1 MKVIITESR
10 LLDIAGKWLMQ
21 SYGNLTMANIDYYDS
36 DFFLKDG
43 EIVFSVDEYG
53 EAVVVDFQIR
63 DMLQNMFGLEYGQVR
78 KVVVDW
84 LSNYYDTNPD
94 RVYFGSFE
102 HVELD
107 EV

>member
-10 LLDIAGKWLMQ
+10 LLDIAKKWLAK
-21 SYGNLTMANIDYYDS
+21 SYGNLTMVNIDYYDD
-36 DFFLKDG
+36 DFFLKNG
-43 EIVFSVDEYG
+43 EIVFSLDMYE
-53 EAVVVDFQIR
+53 ESVVVDFQIR
-63 DMLQNMFGLEYGQVR
+63 DSLQNIFGLEYDQVR

-84 LSNYYDTNPD
+84 LSGYGVNPD

-107 EV
+107 EI

>member
-10 LLDIAGKWLMQ
+10 LLDIALKWLAQ

-43 EIVFSVDEYG
+43 EIVFSVDKYAES
-53 EAVVVDFQIR
+53 VVVYFEIR
-63 DMLQNMFGLEYGQVR
+63 DLLQNMFGLEYGQVR
-78 KVVVDW
+78 EVVVNW
-84 LSNYYDTNPD
+84 LSKYYDTHPE

>member
-43 EIVFSVDEYG
+43 KIVFSVDEYG

-63 DMLQNMFGLEYGQVR
+63 DM
-78 KVVVDW
+78 
-84 LSNYYDTNPD
+84 
-94 RVYFGSFE
+94 
-102 HVELD
+102 
-107 EV
+107 

>member
-43 EIVFSVDEYG
+43 KIVFSVDEYG

>member
-10 LLDIAGKWLMQ
+10 LLDIAGKWLTQ
-21 SYGNLTMANIDYYDS
+21 SYDNLTMANIDYYED

-43 EIVFSVDEYG
+43 EIVFSVDKYG
-53 EAVVVDFQIR
+53 EAVTVDFQIR
-63 DMLQNMFGLEYGQVR
+63 EMLKNMFGLEYGQIR
-78 KVVVDW
+78 QVVVDW
-84 LSNYYDTNPD
+84 LSKYYDTHPE

-102 HVELD
+102 HVDLD

>member
-10 LLDIAGKWLMQ
+10 LLDIALKWLAQ
-21 SYGNLTMANIDYYDS
+21 SYGDLTMANIDYYDS

-43 EIVFSVDEYG
+43 EIVFSVDKYAES
-53 EAVVVDFQIR
+53 VVVYFEIR
-63 DMLQNMFGLEYGQVR
+63 DLLLNMFGLEYGQMR

-84 LSNYYDTNPD
+84 LSKYYDTNPE

-102 HVELD
+102 HVDLE
-107 EV
+107 EI

>member
-1 MKVIITESR
+1 
-10 LLDIAGKWLMQ
+10 
-21 SYGNLTMANIDYYDS
+21 MANIDYYDS

-43 EIVFSVDEYG
+43 EIVFSVDKYAES
-53 EAVVVDFQIR
+53 VVVYFEIR
-63 DMLQNMFGLEYGQVR
+63 DLLLNMFGLEYGQMR

-84 LSNYYDTNPD
+84 LSKYYDTNPE

-102 HVELD
+102 HVDLD

>member
-10 LLDIAGKWLMQ
+10 LLGIAKKWLVK
-21 SYGNLTMANIDYYDS
+21 SYGNLTMVNIDYYDD
-36 DFFLKDG
+36 DFFLKNG
-43 EIVFSVDEYG
+43 EIVFSLDMYE
-53 EAVVVDFQIR
+53 ESVVVDFQIR
-63 DMLQNMFGLEYGQVR
+63 DSLKNIFGLEYDQVR

-84 LSNYYDTNPD
+84 LSDYGVNPD

-107 EV
+107 EI

>member
-10 LLDIAGKWLMQ
+10 LLDIAGKWLTQ
-21 SYGNLTMANIDYYDS
+21 SYDNLTMANIDYYDD

-43 EIVFSVDEYG
+43 EIIFSVDKYG
-53 EAVVVDFQIR
+53 ESVVVYFEIR
-63 DMLQNMFGLEYGQVR
+63 DLLLNMFGLEYGQMR
-78 KVVVDW
+78 QVVVDW
-84 LSNYYDTNPD
+84 LSKYYDTNPE

-102 HVELD
+102 HVDLD

>member
-10 LLDIAGKWLMQ
+10 LLDIALKWLAQ
-21 SYGNLTMANIDYYDS
+21 SYGDLTMANIDYYDS

-43 EIVFSVDEYG
+43 EIVFSVDKYAES
-53 EAVVVDFQIR
+53 VVVYFEIR
-63 DMLQNMFGLEYGQVR
+63 DLLLNMFGLEYGQMR

-84 LSNYYDTNPD
+84 LSKYYDTHPE

-107 EV
+107 EI

>member
-10 LLDIAGKWLMQ
+10 LLDIALKWLAQ

-43 EIVFSVDEYG
+43 EIVFSVDKYAES
-53 EAVVVDFQIR
+53 VVVYFEIR
-63 DMLQNMFGLEYGQVR
+63 DLLLNMFGLEYGQMR

-84 LSNYYDTNPD
+84 LSKYYDTHPE

-102 HVELD
+102 HIDLD

>member
-1 MKVIITESR
+1 
-10 LLDIAGKWLMQ
+10 MQ

-43 EIVFSVDEYG
+43 KIVFSVDEYG

>member
-10 LLDIAGKWLMQ
+10 LLDIALKWLAQ

-43 EIVFSVDEYG
+43 EIVFSVDKYAES
-53 EAVVVDFQIR
+53 VVVYFEIR
-63 DMLQNMFGLEYGQVR
+63 DLLLNMFGLEYGQMR

-84 LSNYYDTNPD
+84 LSKYYDTHPE

-102 HVELD
+102 HVDLD

>member
-10 LLDIAGKWLMQ
+10 LLDIAGKWLTQ
-21 SYGNLTMANIDYYDS
+21 SYDNLTMANTDYYED

-43 EIVFSVDEYG
+43 EIVFSVDKYG
-53 EAVVVDFQIR
+53 EAVTVDFQIR
-63 DMLQNMFGLEYGQVR
+63 EMLKNMFELEYGQIR
-78 KVVVDW
+78 QVVVDW
-84 LSNYYDTNPD
+84 LSKYYDTHPE

-102 HVELD
+102 HIDLD

>member
-10 LLDIAGKWLMQ
+10 LLDIALKWLAQ
-21 SYGNLTMANIDYYDS
+21 SYGDLTMANIDYYDS

-43 EIVFSVDEYG
+43 EIVFSVDKYAES
-53 EAVVVDFQIR
+53 VVVYFEIR
-63 DMLQNMFGLEYGQVR
+63 DLLLNMFGLEYGQMR

-84 LSNYYDTNPD
+84 LSKYYDTNPE

-102 HVELD
+102 HVDLD